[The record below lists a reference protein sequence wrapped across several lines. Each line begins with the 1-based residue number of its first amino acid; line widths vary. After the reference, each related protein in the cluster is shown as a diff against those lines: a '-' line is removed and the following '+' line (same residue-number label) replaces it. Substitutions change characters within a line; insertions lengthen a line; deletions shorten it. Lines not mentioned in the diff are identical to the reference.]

1 MLSAVVLAQNEEK
14 NIERCLQSLKF
25 CDEILVIDDNSTDK
39 TIDIAKKHGAT
50 VYIRALKDDFSSQR
64 TFAQQ
69 KAKHEWILYIDAD
82 EVVSEKLQSEIN
94 AIFQDKREE
103 IKENNYKNPT
113 NYQLPATDCSAFY
126 IRRRDHF
133 WGKPVIH
140 GELSTAYNTG
150 FIRLVKKGAG
160 EWRGEVH
167 ETYMTAMPT
176 RRLDGFIEHY
186 PHQSITSFLEEVNHY
201 STLRAKELYHAGH
214 QPSVVELLL
223 YPGGKF
229 LYTYFLKQG
238 FRDGAAGFVYSFLM
252 SFHSFLVRAKLYQYK
267 NIDA

>member
-39 TIDIAKKHGAT
+39 TVDIAKKHGAT
-50 VYIRALKDDFSSQR
+50 VYKRALKDDFSSQR

-82 EVVSEKLQSEIN
+82 EVVSEKLQSEISRILN
-94 AIFQDKREE
+94 LPLRQVGAPLLA
-103 IKENNYKNPT
+103 KEGN
-113 NYQLPATDCSAFY
+113 QRGGATDSSAFY

-140 GELSTAYNTG
+140 GELSSAYNTG

-167 ETYMTAMPT
+167 ETFMTTMPT

-214 QPSVVELLL
+214 QPSMLELLL
-223 YPGGKF
+223 YPGGNF